1 MKASDIGYMPPAI
14 GVGVQS
20 FVAKVYNWMAMGLAV
35 TAGCAWY
42 MVSHPSMVVNLAHN
56 PILFYGLLGGELL
69 LVIGLSAAIS
79 RISAGTATAGFF
91 FYSALNGVTLSLILL
106 VYTQASVASAFLV
119 AAGMFGGMAL
129 YGHAT
134 KKDLTSV
141 GSFAAMALLGV
152 IIASVVNMFVRSSG
166 MDKILT
172 YLSVLVFVALTAWD
186 AQKIRRMA
194 EGGFGDSELE
204 SKATVMGALALYL
217 DFINL
222 FLSLLRIL
230 GKRRE

>member
-1 MKASDIGYMPPAI
+1 M
-14 GVGVQS
+14 
-20 FVAKVYNWMAMGLAV
+20 
-35 TAGCAWY
+35 
-42 MVSHPSMVVNLAHN
+42 
-56 PILFYGLLGGELL
+56 
-69 LVIGLSAAIS
+69 IGLSAAIS
-79 RISAGTATAGFF
+79 RISAGTATVGFF
-91 FYSALNGVTLSLILL
+91 FYAALNGVTISLLL
-106 VYTQASVASAFLV
+106 LAYTQASVTSAFV
-119 AAGMFGGMAL
+119 AAAGMFGAMAL

-141 GSFAAMALLGV
+141 GGFAAMALVGV
-152 IIASVVNMFVRSSG
+152 IIASVVNMFMRSSG
-166 MDKILT
+166 MDRVLT

-194 EGGFGDSELE
+194 EGGFGDAELE

-222 FLSLLRIL
+222 FLSLLRIM